1 MANYYYPINVNITQ
15 SGATANQ
22 PSCGNPYLILVAT
35 ATTLGNAQTYLSGTS
50 TSYGCFEIT
59 GTSGENR
66 LVFLATSATVYVA
79 VCAVRPGCTYYFE
92 NSYCGRVYSSGRT
105 FSVKCTISENGNALY
120 SRAASAS
127 TYWTSHGVV
136 YNKRYGTTAISG
148 SYANKPYITRS
159 TAPTQMS
166 ISTAFSTNQYVP
178 VKNVGHSGSV
188 CHAGSISARTITTY
202 SIPVSLYVDSVNGSF
217 GTIEIYVSDQPNNY
231 GSAQDSMQIWH
242 SYGTII
248 NGDSDTLYCYTDSP
262 VIYLGVHVDYSV
274 QSYLRIFRDGTQ
286 ISGGYFSGYQWEIEL
301 TSADI
306 ASATGFTVH
315 FSGT

>member
-1 MANYYYPINVNITQ
+1 MANYYYPINVNISQ

-22 PSCGNPYLILVAT
+22 PNCGNPYLILVTT

-66 LVFLATSATVYVA
+66 LVFLSTSSTVYVA

-92 NSYCGRVYSSGRT
+92 SSYCGQVYTSGRT
-105 FSVKCTISENGNALY
+105 FSIKCTITENGNALY

-136 YNKRYGTTAISG
+136 YNKRYVGFSRE
-148 SYANKPYITRS
+148 NKPYITRS

-166 ISTAFSTNQYVP
+166 ISTGFATNQYIP
-178 VKNVGHSGSV
+178 VKNVGHSGSA
-188 CHAGSISARTITTY
+188 CHAGSISARTISTY

-274 QSYLRIFRDGTQ
+274 YSYIRIFRDGTQ

-301 TSADI
+301 TAADI
-306 ASATGFTVH
+306 GYATGFTVH
-315 FSGT
+315 FSGS